1 MIIGEQRLSENNYY
15 SEPSNQLD
23 GLKKRKLSSENESR
37 NMSSSYVGPEVIKN
51 LSSNKMHF
59 VENLAPT
66 YSAYQNNEQI
76 QQDGDQS
83 YINLTVLTPPALIRY
98 DKVQID
104 CCRQDEESQN
114 FDQIN
119 ISRFQEN
126 NEINCL
132 KSKLQDSN
140 ISKYEVKNY
149 HQNLQ
154 SGIFNNIKKKIK

>member
-1 MIIGEQRLSENNYY
+1 MIIGEQHLSENNYY
-15 SEPSNQLD
+15 SESSNQLD
-23 GLKKRKLSSENESR
+23 GLKRKLSCENESR
-37 NMSSSYVGPEVIKN
+37 NMSNSYSGPEVIKN
-51 LSSNKMHF
+51 LNSNKMHF
-59 VENLAPT
+59 VENLASGT

-83 YINLTVLTPPALIRY
+83 YINLTVLTPLIQY

-104 CCRQDEESQN
+104 CRPDEESQN

-126 NEINCL
+126 NEISCL

-140 ISKYEVKNY
+140 IAKYEVKNY
-149 HQNLQ
+149 QQNLQ
-154 SGIFNNIKKKIK
+154 SGTFNNMYKIKNK